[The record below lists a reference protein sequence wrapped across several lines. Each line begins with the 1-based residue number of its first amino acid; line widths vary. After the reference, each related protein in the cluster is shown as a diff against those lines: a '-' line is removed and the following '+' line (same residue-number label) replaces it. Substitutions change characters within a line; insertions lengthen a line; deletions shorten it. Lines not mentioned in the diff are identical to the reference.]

1 MKSKLKFIYQTKTN
15 LKTKNRVLKS
25 KIRRVDN
32 NIGLQKPI
40 RFTKTKKKIENDQI
54 VRSIIKISNKRRDY
68 EKL

>member
-15 LKTKNRVLKS
+15 LKIKNRVLKS

-40 RFTKTKKKIENDQI
+40 RFTKTITRKKLSN
-54 VRSIIKISNKRRDY
+54 RSFYYQNKQ
-68 EKL
+68 